1 MGSHFEYYIDI
12 NTLINNKLYYNLYEN
27 NIDDFHGTMK
37 KRWQELLSS
46 TMSPESFNRRLD
58 NYALS
63 FKSSGAWQREFE
75 KWNNNPVP
83 LYIDDELDYVKT
95 WYANNVN
102 ELNKLLGV
110 SSGIN
115 TLNHDV
121 SNTKA
126 NIYTIDG
133 ILRSANNNSV
143 INISCKKKYINGKGS
158 CK

>member
-1 MGSHFEYYIDI
+1 MQ
-12 NTLINNKLYYNLYEN
+12 
-27 NIDDFHGTMK
+27 TMK
-37 KRWQELLSS
+37 KRWQELSS
-46 TMSPESFNRRLD
+46 NTMSPESFNRRLD

-63 FKSSGAWQREFE
+63 FKSSGAWQRECE

-83 LYIDDELDYVKT
+83 LNIDDELDYVKN

-115 TLNHDV
+115 KLNQNV
-121 SNTKA
+121 SNIEAKT
-126 NIYTIDG
+126 YTIDG

>member
-1 MGSHFEYYIDI
+1 MQ
-12 NTLINNKLYYNLYEN
+12 
-27 NIDDFHGTMK
+27 TMK
-37 KRWQELLSS
+37 KRWQELSS
-46 TMSPESFNRRLD
+46 NTMSPESFNRRLD

-63 FKSSGAWQREFE
+63 FKSSGAWQRECE

-83 LYIDDELDYVKT
+83 LNIDDELDYVKN

-115 TLNHDV
+115 KLNQNV
-121 SNTKA
+121 SNIEAKT
-126 NIYTIDG
+126 YTIDG
-133 ILRSANNNSV
+133 IMRSANNNSV
-143 INISCKKKYINGKGS
+143 INISCKKKYINRKGN